1 MKLEFGSIRQKVPG
15 GPFYYRYQVNGQR
28 KEIPLRTCNRE
39 EAERKASELVPVTQA
54 RSMEIVAAHVREA
67 KGFAKKALDLPLSEV
82 WEKYSVHPDRATPHT
97 ISENLAYEAT
107 FKEFIDFV
115 SNPIFD
121 KKRKCASISTLS
133 EVTPFIVEKYSDYL
147 KTTQLSVHT
156 HNRKIKRIRRIFKTM
171 SEYYS
176 GPNPFQSKTL
186 MRNRREEQ
194 DTIVRRQAFSR
205 EQEQALLRELENP
218 NRKLMNKAEIQVVYH
233 IGMFTGQRLK
243 DCVLMQWQNVDLER
257 RQIFVKQFKTGKE
270 VTIPI
275 APELYAALQEAL
287 VWKVDAYV
295 CPKTAARYNQTN
307 EAGKNVGNNLVDLDV
322 LRVIRWIGVEPSVS
336 IPGRTKKVTVYGF
349 HSLRHSFASF
359 CAAANV
365 SKAALLSILGTD
377 SEIADKYYTHVG
389 DAAQQQA
396 IAAISSTMSDVSSPQ
411 ERIRKA
417 LELLESNPPGSRKT
431 LEKLHSILKD

>member
-1 MKLEFGSIRQKVPG
+1 MKLEFGSIRQKAPG

-39 EAERKASELVPVTQA
+39 EAEKKASELVPVTKA
-54 RSMEIVAAHVREA
+54 KSVEVVAAHVKAA
-67 KGFAKKALDLPLSEV
+67 KGFAKKALDLPLNEV
-82 WEKYSVHPDRATPHT
+82 WEKYSKHPERAIPQVHERF
-97 ISENLAYEAT
+97 AYEAS
-107 FKEFIDFV
+107 FQEFVNFATHPV
-115 SNPIFD
+115 AN
-121 KKRKCASISTLS
+121 KKNHTVISSLS
-133 EVTPFIVEKYSDYL
+133 EVTPEMAENFSDYL
-147 KTTQLSVHT
+147 KTTNIAVDT
-156 HNRKIKRIRRIFKTM
+156 HNRKIRRIRRIFKTM

-176 GPNPFQSKTL
+176 GPNPFQIKTL
-186 MRNRREEQ
+186 MRTAREEQ
-194 DTIVRRQAFSR
+194 GKIARRQAFSR

-218 NRKLMNKAEIQVVYH
+218 NRKLMNKAEIRVVYH

-257 RQIFVKQFKTGKE
+257 RQIFVRQFKTGKE